1 MMFRTGFGAI
11 STRIWVAASLVAA
24 TLLFGMSAPATAQ
37 VADAVIEVLAQDESQ
52 AVLPGVTVTVLRPD
66 TGYTQNAVTDQAGT
80 ARFIALQPGIY
91 TVKVELAGFTT
102 VNQEGVTL
110 RVGQTARLTTTLK
123 VAKVA
128 ETVNV
133 VAVAP
138 LVDVYKT
145 DSSTNI
151 IPEQINELPVPN
163 RDFQQLAFL
172 APGVQRERGG
182 FRFISNQPVLGAGGN
197 ASQSTILVDGVD
209 FTDQTLG
216 LARARFSQDAIS
228 EFRVITNRFDTEI
241 GGSAGGALSIVTK
254 SGTNNLHGS
263 GFGFFRDDALRS
275 QGALDKQKNPYSR
288 QQFGGTI
295 GGPITVDRTHFF
307 GSVEQVNEDNIA
319 LFRPQGAFTS
329 LAKDITVP
337 VRQTLF
343 YAGVDHRINDKQ
355 NFRGKFM
362 YERYRQANFRV
373 GGVADES
380 DGMRLDRDNWNF
392 TFTHAWT
399 VSNSSLN
406 QLSVQ
411 VGQRKYVEPNNS
423 TALMESFSV
432 GNTLSTGSNYVGDQ
446 NDTGKIFEVRDT
458 FFTRIGSGTWAQDIK
473 FGGALQYVKDTWNF
487 PLYPKGWMIYLNDTR
502 LFPYLY
508 IYGKGASE
516 STISTNLVSFFAQD
530 DLRPSP
536 RVTINLGLRYD
547 LDTNGNNPTFTSP
560 AMTAARGRDMNNF
573 QPRIGFSWDASGNGQ
588 QVVRGGI
595 GLFTGR
601 FLLVP
606 AHSELQRNSYS
617 GYITQQRVNGALIGV
632 PILALDPN
640 NPQNTGIALPYDVTH
655 IDKRLVNPYATQAT
669 AGYAVRLGNTGLFAD
684 FEGIYVKGNDEIVL
698 QDQNWAGNGVAGGR
712 PDKTRNYIDTYTNK
726 GRSEYKAFVASIN
739 GTIKGGHIVSASFTV
754 ADKKNIEDDFSPAI
768 TDYPNDP
775 ANLEAEWGRSRGDE
789 RYRFVA
795 SAVMRLPARFTFAPI
810 FSYGSGQPWN
820 HRLGYDANGD
830 GRNSDRPAGMARF
843 SEKGPNFAV
852 FDMRLTYKLPLGSR
866 SNIDL
871 IAEVFNLLNRTNY
884 DVNFLQNNEYLSGP
898 TPTAPAAALVPNPNF
913 KTYTATLPPR
923 EAQLGVRW
931 TF

>member
-1 MMFRTGFGAI
+1 MSIFGSRTI
-11 STRIWVAASLVAA
+11 SRRPWMAVILAGVLLGLVPAAAR
-24 TLLFGMSAPATAQ
+24 AQ
-37 VADAVIEVLAQDESQ
+37 VADAVIEVAAQDQSQ
-52 AVLPGVTVTVLRPD
+52 AVLPGVTVTVTRPD
-66 TGYTQNAVTDQAGT
+66 TGYTQTSVTDSTGVV
-80 ARFIALQPGIY
+80 RFIALQPGTY
-91 TVKVELAGFTT
+91 NVKAELSGFAT
-102 VNQEGVTL
+102 VNQEGITL
-110 RVGQTARLTTTLK
+110 RVGQTAKLTISLGI
-123 VAKVA
+123 AKVG

-133 VAVAP
+133 VAEAP
-138 LVDVYKT
+138 MVDVFKT

-151 IPEQINELPVPN
+151 VPEQIQELPTAN

-182 FRFISNQPVLGAGGN
+182 FRFVTNQPVLGAGGN

-216 LARARFSQDAIS
+216 LARAKFSQDAIS

-254 SGTNNLHGS
+254 SGTNDLHGS
-263 GFGFFRDDALRS
+263 AFGFFRDDALRA
-275 QGALDKQKNPYSR
+275 QGALEKQKNPYSR
-288 QQFGGTI
+288 RQYGGTI
-295 GGPITVDRTHFF
+295 GGPVVKDRTHFF
-307 GSVEQVNEDNIA
+307 GSFEQVEEDNIA
-319 LFRPQGAFTS
+319 LFRPQGSFTS
-329 LAKDITVP
+329 LAKDITIP
-337 VRQTLF
+337 VSQSLF
-343 YAGVDHRINDKQ
+343 YAGVDHRISDAQ

-362 YERYRQANFRV
+362 YERYRQENFRV
-373 GGVADES
+373 GGVSDES
-380 DGMRLDRDNWNF
+380 NGMQLNRDNWNF

-411 VGQRKYVEPNNS
+411 VGQRKFVEPNNS
-423 TALMESFSV
+423 TSLAESFSI
-432 GNTLSTGSNYVGDQ
+432 GNTLAIGSNFAGDQ
-446 NDTGKIFEVRDT
+446 TDTGKIFEVRDT
-458 FFTRIGSGTWAQDIK
+458 FYTRLGSGTWAQDLK

-508 IYGKGASE
+508 IYGKGNSE
-516 STISTNLVSFFAQD
+516 SSISTNLVSFFVQD

-547 LDTNGNNPTFTSP
+547 LDTNGNNPSFTSP
-560 AMTAARGRDMNNF
+560 AMTTARGRDVNNF
-573 QPRIGFSWDASGNGQ
+573 QPRVGFSWDAAGNGRH
-588 QVVRGGI
+588 VVRGGV

-632 PILALDPN
+632 PALALDPS
-640 NPQNTGIALPYDVTH
+640 NPQNTGIAFPYDATH
-655 IDKRLVNPYATQAT
+655 IDNSFMNPYATQFT
-669 AGYAVRLGNTGLFAD
+669 AGYAVRLGNTGLYAD
-684 FEGIYVKGNDEIVL
+684 VEGIYVKGDDEIVL

-712 PDKTRNYIDTYTNK
+712 PDKTRNFIDTYTNK
-726 GRSEYKAFVASIN
+726 GRSEYKAFVGSVN
-739 GTIKGGHIVSASFTV
+739 GTIKGGHLVNASFTI

-795 SAVMRLPARFTFAPI
+795 SSVIRLPARFTVAPI

-830 GRNSDRPAGMARF
+830 GRNSDRPTGMGRF
-843 SEKGPNFAV
+843 TENGPNYV
-852 FDMRLTYKLPLGSR
+852 SFDVRLTYGLPLGSR
-866 SNIDL
+866 AKVDL
-871 IAEVFNLLNRTNY
+871 IAEVFNLFNRTNY
-884 DVNFLQNNEYLSGP
+884 DVNFIQNNEYLTGP
-898 TPTAPAAALVPNPNF
+898 TPTAPATALVPNTNF
-913 KTYTATLPPR
+913 KNYTATLPPR
-923 EAQLGVRW
+923 EAQLGVRF